1 MIEKMRTMNFRKTRD
16 QFIKFFLTGLLN
28 TVIDF
33 SILNLLILLFGLGTT
48 NLNYF
53 IFKTTSVLFAVT
65 NSFFWNK
72 KWVFKTK
79 TSGKKMKKEM
89 GSFFLIAFIGMGL
102 NVMVATIVFSTLKN
116 TLPGITDEIHANL
129 GALTGLVIVMIWD
142 FLGYKFVVFKK

>member
-1 MIEKMRTMNFRKTRD
+1 
-16 QFIKFFLTGLLN
+16 
-28 TVIDF
+28 
-33 SILNLLILLFGLGTT
+33 
-48 NLNYF
+48 
-53 IFKTTSVLFAVT
+53 
-65 NSFFWNK
+65 
-72 KWVFKTK
+72 
-79 TSGKKMKKEM
+79 MKKEM